1 MKFCYFLIPLIIFA
15 LTSCSSSSSLSGI
28 NIQKKRYSNGFYVHK
43 TQDRKQHNTK
53 RNQSEST
60 TLTGAL
66 ETKEVETIVYV
77 SEHLHAA
84 DKPSIDAPTKDY
96 EADEFGNLAETT
108 HVQTHLSTADDDI
121 GLVMMNVT
129 IPSPQLKG
137 GMSSLKDLILEVP
150 VPVEGGDNRTTHWA
164 SRVSMITGILGWL
177 MWMLHPLWPAMLILA
192 VVLGTIGLSKSGPNK
207 EFKGGGM
214 AKAGLA
220 LGLLWMAYLSYF
232 FTFGIF

>member
-121 GLVMMNVT
+121 GLV
-129 IPSPQLKG
+129 
-137 GMSSLKDLILEVP
+137 
-150 VPVEGGDNRTTHWA
+150 EGGDNRTTHWA

>member
-66 ETKEVETIVYV
+66 ETKEVETVVYV

-150 VPVEGGDNRTTHWA
+150 VPFEVGDNRTTHWTSWA
-164 SRVSMITGILGWL
+164 SMTTGFLGWL
-177 MWMLHPLWPAMLILA
+177 TMGFGGAFILLFA
-192 VVLGTIGLSKSGPNK
+192 VVFGAIGLSKSGPNK

-214 AKAGLA
+214 ATIGFT
-220 LGLLWMAYLSYF
+220 LGLLFMAFMALIVPFINS
-232 FTFGIF
+232 

>member
-28 NIQKKRYSNGFYVHK
+28 NIEKKRYSNGFYVHK
-43 TQDRKQHNTK
+43 TQDRKQHIAK
-53 RNQSEST
+53 RDQSEST

-77 SEHLHAA
+77 SENLHAA

-121 GLVMMNVT
+121 GLAMMNVT
-129 IPSPQLKG
+129 IPSPQPKG

-150 VPVEGGDNRTTHWA
+150 KPVEGGDNRTTHWA
-164 SRVSMITGILGWL
+164 SLVSMITGILGWL
-177 MWMLHPLWPAMLILA
+177 AVLNGGVSILVLA
-192 VVLGTIGLSKSGPNK
+192 VVFGAIGLSKSGPNK

-214 AKAGLA
+214 ATVGFTLGLIGVAIVAALLA
-220 LGLLWMAYLSYF
+220 LWF
-232 FTFGIF
+232 I